1 MVGVAEGW
9 GVLWL
14 GLLKVGG
21 VLWLGLLKVGVFCG

>member
-1 MVGVAEGW
+1 MVRVAEDG

-21 VLWLGLLKVGVFCG
+21 VLLWADCHWVPP